1 MFPDIDMLAI
11 DGGEVSPHAH
21 LCARSHR
28 FDSVSGDFC
37 LLVEGVI

>member
-1 MFPDIDMLAI
+1 MFPDIDTLAI

-28 FDSVSGDFC
+28 FDSVPGDFC